1 MGGKWLALLQEVAPQ
16 IERIGFLLYPTPANL
31 GFFKFAEA
39 LTPAPKVKPVAL
51 GVHNANEIEQVLA
64 AFAAKGNGGI
74 VVIPHAV
81 TLTNRDLIVALAARL
96 RLPTL
101 YPLAFYA
108 EAGGLISY
116 GFDTVDQFQKGA
128 EYVDRILRGAKP
140 ADLPVQYPTKFQLVV
155 NLKTAKTLGL
165 AIPESFL
172 QRADR
177 VIE

>member
-1 MGGKWLALLQEVAPQ
+1 M
-16 IERIGFLLYPTPANL
+16 
-31 GFFKFAEA
+31 
-39 LTPAPKVKPVAL
+39 
-51 GVHNANEIEQVLA
+51 HNANEIEQVLA
-64 AFAAKGNGGI
+64 AFAAKGNGGLI
-74 VVIPHAV
+74 VTPHAV

-96 RLPTL
+96 RLPAL
-101 YPLAFYA
+101 YPLPFYA
-108 EAGGLISY
+108 ETGGLISY
-116 GFDTVDQFQKGA
+116 GFDTVDQFQRAA
-128 EYVDRILRGAKP
+128 EYVDRVLRGAKP